1 MIITFVLVGKYLEV
15 LSKKRAAD
23 TLDRII
29 GTMPTEATVIQGDEK
44 ALVAIENIEPG
55 DILELKPGE
64 KVHDSNPARP
74 NTSFDPF
81 VTSILRQ
88 IGVALELPYEILVKH
103 FTASY
108 SAARAA
114 MLDAWKF
121 FLGRRA
127 WLARSFCQ
135 PIYETWLTEAVAL
148 GRIAAPGFFT
158 DPLIR
163 KAWLGSEWV
172 GPSRGQIDELK
183 EIKAARERI
192 AAGVS
197 TISEVTAEMTG
208 GDWERK
214 HAQRVKE
221 ATLRQA
227 AGLENSLDYES
238 QKEPEARIEE

>member
-1 MIITFVLVGKYLEV
+1 
-15 LSKKRAAD
+15 
-23 TLDRII
+23 
-29 GTMPTEATVIQGDEK
+29 
-44 ALVAIENIEPG
+44 
-55 DILELKPGE
+55 
-64 KVHDSNPARP
+64 
-74 NTSFDPF
+74 
-81 VTSILRQ
+81 
-88 IGVALELPYEILVKH
+88 
-103 FTASY
+103 
-108 SAARAA
+108 

-127 WLARSFCQ
+127 WLVRSFCQ
-135 PIYETWLTEAVAL
+135 PVYETWLTEAVAL

-221 ATLRQA
+221 TTLRQA
-227 AGLENSLDYES
+227 AGLENSLDYEG
-238 QKEPEARIEE
+238 QKEPETRIEE